1 MKHRN
6 GCGAKGRREVE
17 DGMNGRPE
25 GELATVSGETKQ
37 ARDIRVRRN
46 WMEPEVWT
54 DRMLT
59 TLNKESK
66 EQEAQID
73 GGSSLAECFLC
84 GMWLLSPCAAHTFVR
99 QSLGRANHQLESRM
113 RETRQSGSEG
123 GGTSVLPTPITS
135 PGRTVPCGRLLARRG
150 RKPWVAG
157 VMVVRALKARPII
170 CALPQTLGSC
180 GIEPGIERAFSA
192 QIILW
197 PHTWGFTPCWYSVAP
212 SALHKR

>member
-1 MKHRN
+1 METEWKQGQVHESGRPLPGREPGGGVRAFVVAMKHRN

-123 GGTSVLPTPITS
+123 GGTSVLPTPINRCDATK
-135 PGRTVPCGRLLARRG
+135 ARR
-150 RKPWVAG
+150 
-157 VMVVRALKARPII
+157 
-170 CALPQTLGSC
+170 
-180 GIEPGIERAFSA
+180 
-192 QIILW
+192 LW
-197 PHTWGFTPCWYSVAP
+197 D
-212 SALHKR
+212 

>member
-1 MKHRN
+1 LETEWKQGQVHESGRPLPGREPGGGVRAFVVAMKHRN

-123 GGTSVLPTPITS
+123 GGTSVLPTPINRRADTN
-135 PGRTVPCGRLLARRG
+135 ARFLRD
-150 RKPWVAG
+150 
-157 VMVVRALKARPII
+157 
-170 CALPQTLGSC
+170 
-180 GIEPGIERAFSA
+180 
-192 QIILW
+192 
-197 PHTWGFTPCWYSVAP
+197 
-212 SALHKR
+212 